1 MKIKDT
7 DKIIYKVFSLY
18 ELYGDADYIG
28 EPVSQIE
35 HMSQAA
41 AHAIKGGYDD
51 EVILAAFFHDI
62 GHLIPDM
69 PSQKTMDGFGNIDHE
84 TIGADYLLEHGFS
97 ERIARLVQSHVAAK
111 RYLTFKYPAYY
122 DQLSEASKVT
132 LALQGGKMDAEEAR
146 QFEFDKDSNLKI
158 QLRRWDELAKEENI
172 LVSNLEELKLIAR
185 RHLEIRGLQ

>member
-1 MKIKDT
+1 MKVKDT
-7 DKIIYKVFSLY
+7 DRIINKLFSLY

-41 AHAIKGGYDD
+41 SHAIKGGYDD

-62 GHLIPDM
+62 GHLFTEI
-69 PSQKTMDGFGNIDHE
+69 SGQETMNGFGNKEHE
-84 TIGADYLLEHGFS
+84 TIGADYLLELGFS

-132 LALQGGKMDAEEAR
+132 LALQGGMMDAEEAI
-146 QFEFDKDSNLKI
+146 QFELDKDSDLMV

-172 LVSNLEELKLIAR
+172 PVSNLEELKLIAR
-185 RHLEIRGLQ
+185 RHLESR